1 MPGTDETTDF
11 DQLWDYDHP
20 AHTETL
26 FRARLAQAP
35 AGTSYLAQLLT
46 QIARA
51 QGLQRQ
57 FSAAHETLAQAEA
70 LLQPGWPHARI
81 RYHLERGRV
90 FNSAGHPEQARPHFL
105 AAWEQA
111 VTAGADFYAIDAAH
125 MIAIVEPPAAQMTR
139 HLMARHQMAWNLRA
153 AALAEQSSDPRAR
166 NWLGS
171 LYNNIGWT
179 WHDQG
184 DYTQALACFEKALA
198 WREQHGSAAQIRIAR
213 WCVARARRSLG
224 DVETALAM
232 QRALLAE
239 QEAAG
244 APDMYVREEIGE
256 CLLALQRDPD
266 EARRCFALAYAQMSQ
281 DPWLAANE
289 PARLARL
296 RQLGGVEA

>member
-20 AHTETL
+20 AETESL
-26 FRARLAQAP
+26 FRERLAQAP
-35 AGTSYLAQLLT
+35 AGSSYLSQLLT

-57 FSAAHETLAQAEA
+57 FRAAHETLDKAEG
-70 LLQPGWPHARI
+70 LLQPDWSRARI
-81 RYHLERGRV
+81 RCHLERGRV

-111 VTAGADFYAIDAAH
+111 VAAGADFYAIDAAH
-125 MIAIVEPPAAQMTR
+125 MIAIVEPPAAQM
-139 HLMARHQMAWNLRA
+139 ARHQMAWNLRA
-153 AALAEQSSDPRAR
+153 VALAEQSNDPRAR

-184 DYTQALACFEKALA
+184 DYAQALAFFEKALA
-198 WREQHGSAAQIRIAR
+198 WREQQGNVSQIRIAR

-224 DVETALAM
+224 DLETALAM

-239 QEAAG
+239 LEAAG
-244 APDMYVREEIGE
+244 ESDRYVLEEIGE

-281 DPWLAANE
+281 DPWIAANE
-289 PARLARL
+289 PERLTRL

>member
-11 DQLWDYDHP
+11 EQLWDYGQP
-20 AHTETL
+20 AHSETL
-26 FRARLAQAP
+26 FRERLAQAT
-35 AGTSYLAQLLT
+35 AHSSYLAQLLT

-57 FSAAHETLAQAEA
+57 FNAAHETLDKAEA
-70 LLQPGWPHARI
+70 ILQPDWRRAHI
-81 RYHLERGRV
+81 RYRLERGRV
-90 FNSAGHPEQARPHFL
+90 FNSSGQPDQARPHFL

-111 VTAGADFYAIDAAH
+111 LAAGEDFYAIDAAH
-125 MIAIVEPPAAQMTR
+125 MMGIIEPPAA
-139 HLMARHQMAWNLRA
+139 QMAWNLRA
-153 AALAEQSSDPRAR
+153 VALAEQTGDPRAR

-184 DYTQALACFEKALA
+184 DYDQALAFFEKALA
-198 WREQHGSAAQIRIAR
+198 WREQQGKIGPIWIAR

-256 CLLALQRDPD
+256 CLLALQREPD
-266 EARRCFALAYAQMSQ
+266 EARHCFALAYAQMSQ

-289 PARLARL
+289 PERLARL
-296 RQLGGVEA
+296 RRLGGVSES